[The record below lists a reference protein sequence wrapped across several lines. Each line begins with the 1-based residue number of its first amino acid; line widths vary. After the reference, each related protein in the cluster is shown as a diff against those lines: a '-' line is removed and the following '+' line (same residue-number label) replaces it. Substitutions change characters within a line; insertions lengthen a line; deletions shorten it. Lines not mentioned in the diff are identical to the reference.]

1 VAELSYAGL
10 VSGVEA
16 ILKAAPALGGV
27 HVTQELDAPT
37 EFPWVTVRLARVTRR
52 PFHIVGGLI
61 AGAPD
66 EVTATLLLVC
76 YEMSAQ
82 GAADAGRM
90 REALV
95 RSVVDVL
102 RTDPTLGQRVDYAQ
116 VTQVDFQEEPGDAAI
131 YAKAAVT
138 VECVALA

>member
-1 VAELSYAGL
+1 MAELSYAGL

-16 ILKAAPALGGV
+16 QLRADMRLRGV
-27 HVTQELDAPT
+27 HVTQELEPPT
-37 EFPWVTVRLARVTRR
+37 EFPWVQVRLARVVRK
-52 PFHIVGGLI
+52 PFHIVASLV

-66 EVTATLLLVC
+66 EVNATLLLVC

-95 RSVVDVL
+95 TNVIDAIRI
-102 RTDPTLGQRVDYAQ
+102 DPTLGGRVDYA
-116 VTQVDFQEEPGDAAI
+116 VVSSIDFAEEPGDAAI

-138 VECVALA
+138 VEATALA